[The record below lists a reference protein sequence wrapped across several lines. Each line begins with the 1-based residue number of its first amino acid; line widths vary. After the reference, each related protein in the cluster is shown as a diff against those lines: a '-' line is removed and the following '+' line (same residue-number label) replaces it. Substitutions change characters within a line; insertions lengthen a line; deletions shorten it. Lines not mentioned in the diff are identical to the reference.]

1 MSPDTRR
8 SVVKRLWSQLPFFIW
23 LVVLWM
29 LLWGQL
35 TVLAAVT
42 GVVIA
47 IFVMNVFRLPP
58 AELSG
63 RLNLWYGLVFVVV
76 FVASLVRG
84 ALTVAW
90 QTIAPGHPGTAI
102 IRVPL
107 RVDDDL
113 VMTHTAVATSLVPGS
128 LVVEAD
134 RENRVL
140 YLHVIGVTSKDDI
153 EHQRRIAQRWEK
165 RAVLAVGSR
174 EHVALIRSDAP
185 PFADRER
192 AEGGG
197 R

>member
-8 SVVKRLWSQLPFFIW
+8 GALRRVWVQLPFFVW

-29 LLWGQL
+29 LLWGQF

-42 GVVIA
+42 GIVMAV
-47 IFVMNVFRLPP
+47 FVTSVFRLPA

-63 RLNLWYGLVFVVV
+63 RVNLWYGLVFVAIFLVE
-76 FVASLVRG
+76 LVRG

-90 QTIAPGHPGTAI
+90 QTVSPGVPGTAI

-113 VMTHTAVATSLVPGS
+113 VMTHTAVAASLIPGS

-140 YLHVIGVTSKDDI
+140 YLHVIGVRDTADVDR
-153 EHQRRIAQRWEK
+153 QRRSVQRWEK
-165 RAVLAVGSR
+165 RAVRAVGSR
-174 EHVALIRSDAP
+174 AALALIRSGAAP
-185 PFADRER
+185 YAER
-192 AEGGG
+192 QAQEGGG
-197 R
+197 S